1 MSGESWAEVY
11 GALKID
17 EQRWR
22 ASTTQYGTGI
32 HYPTCNA
39 SLCTGCLPELR
50 DQCRV
55 VLSVPQVI
63 DGEIVGEPARVPEG
77 LALGV
82 TDEQRSDPMKVMRDR
97 LPVWRA

>member
-1 MSGESWAEVY
+1 MSGESWTEVY

-22 ASTTQYGTGI
+22 ASTMQYGTGI

-63 DGEIVGEPARVPEG
+63 DGEIVPEG
-77 LALGV
+77 AALGV
-82 TDEQRSDPMKVMRDR
+82 TDEQRNSLQKIVYDGLGR
-97 LPVWRA
+97 